1 MAGQVLTASA
11 ERHHELFDQLVAEV
25 AAYNP
30 DVDRD
35 LLERAYHF
43 ASEAHADQQRRS
55 GEDFILHPLGV
66 ALILAELRRH
76 DATIAAALLHDVV
89 EDTETTIEQ
98 VREEFGDEVARLVE
112 GVTKLTRIRFQ
123 SREQAQAENYRK
135 MIVAMAQD
143 PDVILIKLADRLHN
157 MRTIEYLGKQKQL
170 QKARETLEV
179 YAPLAHRLGI
189 HTIKWELEDL
199 AFQTLHPR
207 KYVEIQA
214 MVNQRRAEREKYIEA
229 AGKTLERE
237 LQKVGIPAEIASRA
251 KHFYSIYEKMV
262 KRGKEF

>member
-11 ERHHELFDQLVAEV
+11 ERHHELFDRLVAEV

-43 ASEAHADQQRRS
+43 ASAAHADQQRRS

-66 ALILAELRRH
+66 AQILAELRRS
-76 DATIAAALLHDVV
+76 DATIAAALIHDVV
-89 EDTETTIEQ
+89 EDTDATIEQ

-157 MRTIEYLGKQKQL
+157 MRTLEYLGRQKQVL
-170 QKARETLEV
+170 SL
-179 YAPLAHRLGI
+179 I
-189 HTIKWELEDL
+189 HI
-199 AFQTLHPR
+199 
-207 KYVEIQA
+207 
-214 MVNQRRAEREKYIEA
+214 
-229 AGKTLERE
+229 
-237 LQKVGIPAEIASRA
+237 
-251 KHFYSIYEKMV
+251 
-262 KRGKEF
+262 